1 MSETT
6 TAVATK
12 SKDGIKQIDF
22 KKKASEYL
30 TAMGMTLPDKYK
42 TMFLELAQAYG
53 LNPFKREIYAVG
65 YGNNFN
71 VITGYE
77 VYLKRAERT
86 GVFDG
91 YETSWQDDANGN
103 IRSCTCTVYRKDRNH
118 PTKQTVFFS
127 EYVQNTQ
134 IWKSK
139 PHTMIEKVAIA
150 QAFRKAFPDELGGMP
165 YTAEEV
171 SNVIE
176 ETHAEVIASNPPEQ
190 TAQQQSVQ
198 AVQTQVV
205 QQPSSEEVDKF
216 NTFISKKDFTNAA
229 AYVAE
234 LAKKYPKLDF
244 STYYKTI
251 NDGKEMQNAVA
262 EMSKMKDAF
271 TAEELAKIKDTW
283 KTDWRKAIADMKT
296 EYEAKSKQQIEQK
309 TDEDPF

>member
-12 SKDGIKQIDF
+12 SKAEIKQIDF
-22 KKKASEYL
+22 TKKASEYL

-118 PTKQTVFFS
+118 PTKQTVFFA

-134 IWKSK
+134 IWKTK

-176 ETHAEVIASNPPEQ
+176 ETHAEVIASNPPAQ
-190 TAQQQSVQ
+190 TAQQQQPVQTVQ
-198 AVQTQVV
+198 AQVM
-205 QQPSSEEVDKF
+205 QPTTDEIATF
-216 NTFISKKDFTNAA
+216 NNFISNKDFANAA
-229 AYVAE
+229 ANVAE

-244 STYYKTI
+244 SAYYKTI
-251 NDGKEMQNAVA
+251 NDGKEMQDAVA
-262 EMSKMKDAF
+262 EMGKMKDAF
-271 TAEELAKIKDTW
+271 TSEELAKIKETW
-283 KTDWRKAIADMKT
+283 KTDWRKAIANMKA
-296 EYEAKSKQQIEQK
+296 EYEAKSKQQ
-309 TDEDPF
+309 TSASDEAPF